1 MSIIS
6 AVLSVTRL
14 LSEKSSVIRVVA
26 SLEVSN
32 FDFVSVV
39 IKYIIMDTKRNMF
52 TRENRKVK
60 VKYV

>member
-1 MSIIS
+1 VSIIS